1 MKKDLAFKQG
11 QLDNSATTAAQLKV
25 QKEYINKDLE
35 KVKSLEFRIDKE
47 MQQAK
52 EKIAQMNDDIANK
65 FTKTDDVK
73 RQFDHEKVR
82 LANIRNFLKIYKN
95 GLAK

>member
-1 MKKDLAFKQG
+1 MKKDLAYKQG
-11 QLDNSATTAAQLKV
+11 LLEGSATTVAQLKS

-52 EKIAQMNDDIANK
+52 EKIA
-65 FTKTDDVK
+65 
-73 RQFDHEKVR
+73 
-82 LANIRNFLKIYKN
+82 
-95 GLAK
+95 

>member
-1 MKKDLAFKQG
+1 
-11 QLDNSATTAAQLKV
+11 
-25 QKEYINKDLE
+25 
-35 KVKSLEFRIDKE
+35 

>member
-1 MKKDLAFKQG
+1 MPTSAQVDEMKKDLAYKQG
-11 QLDNSATTAAQLKV
+11 LLEGSATTVAQLKS

-52 EKIAQMNDDIANK
+52 EKIA
-65 FTKTDDVK
+65 
-73 RQFDHEKVR
+73 
-82 LANIRNFLKIYKN
+82 
-95 GLAK
+95 